1 MAYVIHVL
9 REGFFILELLSF
21 LFFSSAVP
29 FDLKDETS
37 DFFFFYLLVFL
48 HKIVSASI
56 CILYILWYATVT
68 SVVCWCIFLLCSSCV
83 EFIKKKIKKMFFIV
97 LLDKCYFK
105 CSFNAVVIFFPFSLE
120 HNSQPFDQ
128 PTTCTMADRNCSAF
142 VIVLVSLSGTQ
153 TILKLKRQGK
163 SKKRTLHST
172 QTYDKGK
179 LNCWSNVNAR
189 FLIKSLCSFGF
200 LMFEPDIKSCSL
212 CLNKHSHKPH
222 FRNYF
227 LVCELIKRQQQCSIL

>member
-1 MAYVIHVL
+1 MCFERDSSFWNYWA
-9 REGFFILELLSF
+9 FFF
-21 LFFSSAVP
+21 LSSAVP

-37 DFFFFYLLVFL
+37 DFFFFHLLVFL
-48 HKIVSASI
+48 HKIVSASV
-56 CILYILWYATVT
+56 CMLYILWYATVT
-68 SVVCWCIFLLCSSCV
+68 SVVCWCIFLLRSSCV

-105 CSFNAVVIFFPFSLE
+105 CSFNAVVSFFSFSLE

-128 PTTCTMADRNCSAF
+128 PTTCTMAVCNCASVF
-142 VIVLVSLSGTQ
+142 VRDTNNFKAQATRKI
-153 TILKLKRQGK
+153 
-163 SKKRTLHST
+163 KKRTLHST
-172 QTYDKGK
+172 QTYNKGK
-179 LNCWSNVNAR
+179 LNCLSNVNAR
-189 FLIKSLCSFGF
+189 FLIKSLGLFGI